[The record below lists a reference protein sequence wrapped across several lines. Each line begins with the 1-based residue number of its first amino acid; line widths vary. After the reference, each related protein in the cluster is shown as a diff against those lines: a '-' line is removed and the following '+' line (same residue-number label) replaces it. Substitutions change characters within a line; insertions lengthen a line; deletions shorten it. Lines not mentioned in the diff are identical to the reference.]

1 MQLFRAVSLR
11 LGALAAA
18 LSLFMVPVRSA
29 EATMEQLT
37 CTPGELVFSKV
48 IVGQSKSLS
57 VTMTNTGA
65 TSVMVSRMRVNPSV
79 FSVGDL
85 TLPLT
90 LAAGQSVQFNVTFT
104 PTTTGRNNG
113 NVVFTSNAS
122 NSDLYLPLGGLGV
135 NGWSLTATPS
145 QLVFGNVQLG
155 RRQSLPVSLTNAGS
169 SSVTLSQGG
178 LTGAGFH
185 VNGIM
190 LPLTLSAG
198 QNLTFDVVFAPE
210 STGTAVGRLSL
221 SSPSSPTLQIVLGG
235 TGASSVYLSWAA
247 STSPHVV
254 GYNIYRHDSSGSYT
268 KINSS
273 LDVDTNYVDAS
284 IVSSGT
290 YYYATTAVNSSGQES
305 SPSNVVKVV
314 IP

>member
-122 NSDLYLPLGGLGV
+122 NSELYLPLGGLGV

-210 STGTAVGRLSL
+210 STGTAAGRLSL
-221 SSPSSPTLQIVLGG
+221 SSPSSPILQIVLGG